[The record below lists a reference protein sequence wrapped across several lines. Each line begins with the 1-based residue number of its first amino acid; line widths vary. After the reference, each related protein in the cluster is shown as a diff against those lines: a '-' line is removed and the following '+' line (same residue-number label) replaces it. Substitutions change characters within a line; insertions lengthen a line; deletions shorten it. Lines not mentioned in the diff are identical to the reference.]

1 MFVFAL
7 LACFALSQASFLPN
21 YPVAAPLVSNLPLV
35 SNVPYPYGVVAPG
48 LYPAGLG
55 FNNGLGIYD
64 RRFNAFPLG
73 YGVRSAFSNEYSVY
87 DHRFNVYPSFGYGG
101 VLGYNGLLG
110 GYNGLYY
117 GLRK

>member
-7 LACFALSQASFLPN
+7 LACVAVAQASFVPS
-21 YPVAAPLVSNLPLV
+21 YPVATPLVSNLPLV
-35 SNVPYPYGVVAPG
+35 SNVGYPYGVVAPG
-48 LYPAGLG
+48 LGFG
-55 FNNGLGIYD
+55 FNNGFGIYD

-73 YGVRSAFSNEYSVY
+73 YR
-87 DHRFNVYPSFGYGG
+87 G

-110 GYNGLYY
+110 GFNGLYY